1 MKMVFSES
9 VGKLNLALSGN
20 PGDWEMTEDDCEDD
34 GVDECEDDRDKYNH
48 LYGSGL
54 AEVAGAIG
62 NGPLA
67 ALGEE
72 VEKTE
77 IVSKRKRTLVE
88 SLNAQEEG
96 SGVKEPKI
104 CTAGQKENLEMSL
117 EELPEMIP
125 EQKMEPSLEQ
135 KIELSLEQKVEL
147 SLEQKMK
154 LSLEQ
159 KMESSLEQKM
169 ESSLEQ
175 KMEPSLERKMKPSLE
190 QKMKPSLEQK
200 IEPVTPGKN
209 KVLTQ
214 LLPTSSRQVSTE
226 SSLVATDGL
235 WLLQGSPCRCVTSPP
250 RSPALPTTSPWPT
263 SPTLLPWWWALW
275 PRI

>member
-1 MKMVFSES
+1 
-9 VGKLNLALSGN
+9 
-20 PGDWEMTEDDCEDD
+20 MTEDDCEDD

-125 EQKMEPSLEQ
+125 EQKMEPSLE
-135 KIELSLEQKVEL
+135 
-147 SLEQKMK
+147 
-154 LSLEQ
+154 
-159 KMESSLEQKM
+159 
-169 ESSLEQ
+169 
-175 KMEPSLERKMKPSLE
+175 RKMKPSLE

-214 LLPTSSRQVSTE
+214 LSPTSSRQVSTE
-226 SSLVATDGL
+226 PSLVATDGL